1 MIFIYMNLKKIIKE
15 EINDLQWVKDVDF
28 FVPFESAKYG
38 TIYKAK
44 IINQRL
50 SDDISENCG
59 LSYFDIDKDY
69 FVWVEREL
77 KNVESQDMFCDN
89 QHYEGTEPALHL
101 FFYSSKTGNYIDDL
115 WVTEDVVKLYPTDV
129 KPNYKEGNIVLKESD
144 GLEWIKDVVTAKL
157 AKNENWILVN
167 DVDRESISEGH
178 EIQKYLFDLGYSW
191 GTGDLKNHLKDFCI
205 YTIYHF
211 GNVKDDDHLYYQD
224 GCRSAEVRI
233 SDRDIKSGE
242 HMVYYWSDLKPKTIK
257 ESDDFD
263 DFEWAKGEI
272 EYPLY
277 SIDFLIGKKAY
288 YRKNN
293 LDEVLETQGNPRYAD
308 LNKSDLNLGKIS
320 GKGWTINKIN
330 PKSPKTVTITL
341 DGGGGQTWDIDNVL
355 ELVRLGVWVI
365 EGDDGKFLNESNE
378 LDWLKNIKPTLADA
392 FKQESLKVGD
402 VLRVSGRLADC
413 DATKWKMVN
422 DFKIKIVKLKKTINS
437 SYFIPLQKKYWKHLG
452 YDGIKAIRFY
462 GVDGDMKI
470 EDHVRKH

>member
-44 IINQRL
+44 IINERL

-77 KNVESQDMFCDN
+77 KNVESQDIFCDN
-89 QHYEGTEPALHL
+89 QHYEGTEPALEL
-101 FFYSSKTGNYIDDL
+101 FFYSSKTGKYIDDL

-129 KPNYKEGNIVLKESD
+129 KVKGFFKGNL
-144 GLEWIKDVVTAKL
+144 
-157 AKNENWILVN
+157 IL
-167 DVDRESISEGH
+167 
-178 EIQKYLFDLGYSW
+178 
-191 GTGDLKNHLKDFCI
+191 
-205 YTIYHF
+205 
-211 GNVKDDDHLYYQD
+211 
-224 GCRSAEVRI
+224 
-233 SDRDIKSGE
+233 
-242 HMVYYWSDLKPKTIK
+242 K

-288 YRKNN
+288 YRRNN

-320 GKGWTINKIN
+320 DRGWTINKIN
-330 PKSPKTVTITL
+330 PTSPKTVTITL

-413 DATKWKMVN
+413 DAAKWKMVN